1 MLKTKNFIINLYYE
15 HGRDL
20 GIQLLKNCGISALIF
35 VALFIITSTK
45 ITFVL
50 VMETILALP
59 IISVF
64 VWIVRAVIGLFHKI
78 VPMQPGGEKIII
90 DFIIFLVIIVALG
103 FFLGDAPMPKT
114 ELTENII
121 MVAFD
126 LVYVALTVFLL
137 KADSN
142 EVSKS
147 TTEK

>member
-1 MLKTKNFIINLYYE
+1 
-15 HGRDL
+15 
-20 GIQLLKNCGISALIF
+20 
-35 VALFIITSTK
+35 
-45 ITFVL
+45 
-50 VMETILALP
+50 
-59 IISVF
+59 
-64 VWIVRAVIGLFHKI
+64 
-78 VPMQPGGEKIII
+78 MQPGGEKTII
-90 DFIIFLVIIVALG
+90 DFIIFLVIVVALG

-147 TTEK
+147 ATEK